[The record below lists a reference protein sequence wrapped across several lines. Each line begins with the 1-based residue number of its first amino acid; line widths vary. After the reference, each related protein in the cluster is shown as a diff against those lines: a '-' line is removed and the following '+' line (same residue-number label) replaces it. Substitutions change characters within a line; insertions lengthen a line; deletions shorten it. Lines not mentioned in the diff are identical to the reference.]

1 MYQFY
6 HHKDYL
12 GHELRPG
19 DHVVTMV
26 VAMGGGTYFVTAQID
41 YMTRSRIY
49 LKNWASFIQ
58 DRSSLAAFQVRV
70 SSILFPVKSSAE
82 ENSLASTNWGAST
95 SPFQEPV
102 CGSVEV

>member
-49 LKNWASFIQ
+49 LKNWETQ
-58 DRSSLAAFQVRV
+58 DKSMHKEYTIPSKC
-70 SSILFPVKSSAE
+70 ILITK
-82 ENSLASTNWGAST
+82 
-95 SPFQEPV
+95 
-102 CGSVEV
+102 